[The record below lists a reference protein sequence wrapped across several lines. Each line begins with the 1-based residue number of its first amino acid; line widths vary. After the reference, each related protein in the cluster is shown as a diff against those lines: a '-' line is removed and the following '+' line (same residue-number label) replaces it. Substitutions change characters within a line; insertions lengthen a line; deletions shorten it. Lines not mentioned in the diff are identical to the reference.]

1 MIVCTRLLP
10 AFFVGWLVFST
21 CLKAQQPSSSPVY
34 GVERMDEN
42 SPLFLERLDLR
53 RTRVT
58 DEEKNLS
65 WSKISKLPPA
75 VQPYP
80 SFASEIRAG
89 AKAVMG
95 AFKRVAQEGKPT
107 LSVVLEPAEFELK
120 ERREITVTLTLK
132 NESNHQIRM
141 TFPTSQRIEL
151 LTKDK
156 MGKVIERWS
165 DGRTFEPLEGIVVVN
180 KNESITYSERI
191 PTREMKRGETYTIE
205 ASLFNNPQYAAKTV
219 SVCPK

>member
-10 AFFVGWLVFST
+10 VFFVVLWAT
-21 CLKAQQPSSSPVY
+21 CLRAQQPSSSPAY
-34 GVERMDEN
+34 GVERTDEN
-42 SPLFLERLDLR
+42 SPLFLERLDLL
-53 RTRVT
+53 RTRAT
-58 DEEKNLS
+58 DEENNLS
-65 WSKISKLPPA
+65 WSKVSKLPPA

-80 SFASEIRAG
+80 SFAGEIRAG
-89 AKAVMG
+89 TKAVMS
-95 AFKRVAQEGKPT
+95 AFKRAAQESKPS

-141 TFPTSQRIEL
+141 NFPTSQRIEL
-151 LTKDK
+151 ITKDK

-165 DGRTFEPLEGIVVVN
+165 DDRTFEPLEGIVVVN
-180 KNESITYSERI
+180 KNESIEYSERI
-191 PTREMKRGETYTIE
+191 PTREMKSGETYTIE
-205 ASLFNNPQYAAKTV
+205 ASLFNNPQYAAKIV